1 MRTMLIPLAILATT
15 PALAAEVRIDTVYT
29 AIEGEQLDQMLQ
41 GLGLQAERADDSEGN
56 PLFRIQKENYS
67 VFLITDDCTPDG
79 CGTLRLYVGFALTNK
94 PDWQMVNGWNRTHLH
109 TRAYLD
115 KDGDPVLESDLSLKD
130 GATTDAISAYLK
142 RFGEETQ
149 AFVTEVGFR
158 S

>member
-1 MRTMLIPLAILATT
+1 MRTMLFPLALLAAT
-15 PALAAEVRIDTVYT
+15 PALAAEVKIDTVYT
-29 AIEGEQLDQMLQ
+29 AIEGEQLAQLLQ
-41 GLGLQAERADDSEGN
+41 GLGVETERSDDSEGN
-56 PLFRIQKENYS
+56 PLFRLQREGYS
-67 VFLITDDCTPDG
+67 VFLITDDCTDVG
-79 CGTLRLYVGFALTNK
+79 CGTLRLYVGFALSDK

-130 GATTDAISAYLK
+130 GVTTEGISTYLR

-149 AFVTEVGFR
+149 SFVAQVGFR